1 MFGLFGE
8 KTRRELYTIVRG
20 SETYRYSSGD
30 KDVPVGGVTWTK
42 LAIKRGSISSSSD
55 LEKNSLEV
63 TFAADSEFAQS
74 CLRSALEEVVFL
86 TLNKYQ
92 NSTLSMLWQGRL
104 TGVKPDGATIVLTFE
119 NDYTSLARVGARYKY
134 QRTCSHDLYGAG
146 CKLNKDNW
154 KVRTTLVSVSGSA
167 VVLRGLESYVD
178 SYFRLGMLENSNSV
192 NVGIEASSGNNIT
205 LIRRLDSLANYLTT
219 DEALQA
225 LADATTALATAET
238 NLATAQGNQAT
249 AQADYE
255 TAVTDRDALDP
266 ESPTYADDYAA
277 AQAIVDQKQTDL
289 DTAIAATEAEQTAT
303 EAAQA
308 DYDAAAAEVHYL
320 YVYPGCLKSIL
331 ECAKF
336 NNTDNFMGFPFVPED
351 NPTTTRII

>member
-8 KTRRELYTIVRG
+8 RTRRELYTFVRG
-20 SETYRYSSGD
+20 SEIFRYTSGD
-30 KDVPVGGVTWTK
+30 QAVTVGGVTWTK

-92 NSTLSMLWQGRL
+92 NATLSMLWQGRL

-146 CKLNKDNW
+146 CKLNKDKW
-154 KVRTTLVSVSGSA
+154 KVRTTLVSVSGSS

-178 SYFRLGMLENSNSV
+178 SYFRLGMLENNNGV
-192 NVGIEASSGNNIT
+192 CVGIEASSGNNIT
-205 LIRRLDSLANYLTT
+205 LIRRLDSLTNYLTT

-225 LADATTALATAET
+225 LADATTALAAAES
-238 NLATAQGNQAT
+238 NLSIAQGNQT
-249 AQADYE
+249 IAQANYDA
-255 TAVTDRDALDP
+255 AVAARDALNP
-266 ESPTYADDYAA
+266 SSPSYATDYAA

-289 DTAIAATEAEQTAT
+289 DTAIAATEAAQTAM
-303 EAAQA
+303 EVAQA

-320 YVYPGCLKSIL
+320 YIYPGCMKSL
-331 ECAKF
+331 TACDAF
-336 NNTDNFMGFPFVPED
+336 GNTDNFMGFSFIPED
-351 NPTTTRII
+351 NPTTTRFI

>member
-8 KTRRELYTIVRG
+8 RTRRELYTIVRG

-86 TLNKYQ
+86 TLSKYQ
-92 NSTLSMLWQGRL
+92 SGTVSMLWQGRL

-134 QRTCSHDLYGAG
+134 QRTCSHDLYGTG
-146 CKLNKDNW
+146 CKLNKDDW

-178 SYFRLGMLENSNSV
+178 SYFRLGMLENKNGV
-192 NVGIEASSGNNIT
+192 CVGVEASSGNNIT
-205 LIRRLDSLANYLTT
+205 LIRRLDSLASQVTT
-219 DEALQA
+219 DAQLSVLATKLQA
-225 LADATTALATAET
+225 L
-238 NLATAQGNQAT
+238 NNAQT
-249 AQADYE
+249 SE
-255 TAVTDRDALDP
+255 
-266 ESPTYADDYAA
+266 EIAA
-277 AQAIVDQKQTDL
+277 AQS
-289 DTAIAATEAEQTAT
+289 
-303 EAAQA
+303 
-308 DYDAAAAEVHYL
+308 DYDAYNATINYV
-320 YVYPGCLKSIL
+320 YVYPGCMKSL
-331 ECAKF
+331 TACDGF
-336 NNTDNFMGFPFVPED
+336 GNTDNHMGFAFIPEK
-351 NPTTTRII
+351 NPTTTRFI

>member
-8 KTRRELYTIVRG
+8 RTRRELYTIVRG

-86 TLNKYQ
+86 TLSKYQ
-92 NSTLSMLWQGRL
+92 SGTVSMLWQGRL

-134 QRTCSHDLYGAG
+134 QRTCSHDLYGTG
-146 CKLNKDNW
+146 CKLNKDDW

-167 VVLRGLESYVD
+167 VVLRGLEIYVD
-178 SYFRLGMLENSNSV
+178 SYFRLGMLENKNGV
-192 NVGIEASSGNNIT
+192 CVGVEASSGNNIT
-205 LIRRLDSLANYLTT
+205 LIRRLDSLASQVTT
-219 DEALQA
+219 DAQLSVLATKLQA
-225 LADATTALATAET
+225 L
-238 NLATAQGNQAT
+238 NNAQT
-249 AQADYE
+249 SE
-255 TAVTDRDALDP
+255 
-266 ESPTYADDYAA
+266 EIAA
-277 AQAIVDQKQTDL
+277 AQS
-289 DTAIAATEAEQTAT
+289 
-303 EAAQA
+303 
-308 DYDAAAAEVHYL
+308 DYDAYNDTINYV
-320 YVYPGCLKSIL
+320 YVYPGCMKSL
-331 ECAKF
+331 TACDGF
-336 NNTDNFMGFPFVPED
+336 GNTDNFMGFSFIPED